1 MRISMFPIILVQPV
15 TIPTMLVK
23 FSYPEYVV
31 ESAEGILAT
40 SGKHQPLA
48 CLVPKHRQCRD
59 RR

>member
-1 MRISMFPIILVQPV
+1 MFPIILVQPV